1 MLARLTGA
9 HPAPLGPKA
18 RGGGAAAEGGGGTRR
33 VPRAG
38 F

>member
-9 HPAPLGPKA
+9 HPAPLGPKG